1 MSEVGVPWETDSE
14 MSVQAYGGALGIPP
28 GGTGSNKMRQR
39 EGGWVPWEADSE
51 MSVQAYRGCSRDP
64 AWRDRKEQD
73 ETEGGADP

>member
-39 EGGWVPWEADSE
+39 EGGWVPWEVDLRRFMTRTFISTFWIL
-51 MSVQAYRGCSRDP
+51 P
-64 AWRDRKEQD
+64 RKK
-73 ETEGGADP
+73 GGRMVGRKS